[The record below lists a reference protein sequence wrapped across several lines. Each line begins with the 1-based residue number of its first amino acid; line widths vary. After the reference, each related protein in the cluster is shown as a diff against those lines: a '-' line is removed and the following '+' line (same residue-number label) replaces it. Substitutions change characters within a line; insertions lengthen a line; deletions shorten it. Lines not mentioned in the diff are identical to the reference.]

1 MPEAFESVYTITGKD
16 FSNAG
21 KVSTSIKETLKRLGL
36 NPAVVRRIAIVSYE
50 AEMNLVM
57 YAVQGK
63 IQLTVSPE
71 TVTINV
77 RDEGPG
83 IPDVDL
89 AMQLEQD
96 DDEMD
101 LLHRTLFQHLL
112 DDRWKHGIET
122 AVDVTLLGRYY
133 ERYADHAVAV
143 AKRVVFLV
151 TGEHADDLQ
160 GDIQPEIQPV
170 AGPEGA

>member
-1 MPEAFESVYTITGKD
+1 MPEPFESIYTITGKD

-57 YAVQGK
+57 YAAQGK

-71 TVTINV
+71 AVTINV

-83 IPDVDL
+83 IPDIDL
-89 AMQLEQD
+89 AMQEGYSTATP
-96 DDEMD
+96 EMREMGFGAGMG
-101 LLHRTLFQHLL
+101 LPNIR
-112 DDRWKHGIET
+112 RN
-122 AVDVTLLGRYY
+122 
-133 ERYADHAVAV
+133 
-143 AKRVVFLV
+143 
-151 TGEHADDLQ
+151 ADDFNIVSEVGQ
-160 GDIQPEIQPV
+160 GTQLRIRVNQTQQV
-170 AGPEGA
+170 L